1 MPCLSGMSRRLVS
14 ACVAAGALA
23 VGVAGVAGACARPR
37 PPETTADA
45 AAAAAQAPT
54 GVPLR
59 VENRNF
65 NDVAIWVERSGSRTR
80 LGTVSGSSEATLS
93 IPRHL
98 WANPEGI
105 RLAAETVGQRS
116 ARADGTAAIGDR
128 RVVTER
134 LVLAA
139 GQRVTWTIE
148 SGLQRSHVGI
158 Q

>member
-1 MPCLSGMSRRLVS
+1 MSGRRRRLL
-14 ACVAAGALA
+14 ALA
-23 VGVAGVAGACARPR
+23 LAGSAALGACAGRRGHSAADADAVAGAPR
-37 PPETTADA
+37 A
-45 AAAAAQAPT
+45 ASI
-54 GVPLR
+54 PLR
-59 VENRNF
+59 VENHNY
-65 NDVAIWVERSGSRTR
+65 NDVVIWVERAGNRTR
-80 LGTVSGSSEATLS
+80 LGTVGGSGAATLA
-93 IPRHL
+93 IPAHL

-116 ARADGTAAIGDR
+116 ARDDGTAAIGDR

-148 SGLQRSHVGI
+148 SGLQRSHVGV